1 MWNILTNPLHTVDFW
16 TVNKASGYRG
26 IFTVFFVVVKTH
38 PIKFVTMYVKFNTV
52 YQWLKRRTVGT

>member
-38 PIKFVTMYVKFNTV
+38 LIKVTMYVKYNTV
-52 YQWLKRRTVGT
+52 YQWLNTVGT